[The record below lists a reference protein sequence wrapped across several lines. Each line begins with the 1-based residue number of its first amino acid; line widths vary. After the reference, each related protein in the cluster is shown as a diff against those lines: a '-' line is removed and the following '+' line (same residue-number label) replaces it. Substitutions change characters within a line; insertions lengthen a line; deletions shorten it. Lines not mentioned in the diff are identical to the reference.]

1 MAIIDVDIAD
11 SYGDLAFYHALET
24 RNFPSIWTDD
34 EQDLCEDCGRS
45 WAELEAA
52 WNRFRRVAGLSEAPL
67 MHRCR
72 YAMDPDDDICELHAE
87 DGDGIWQAFC
97 RTPHP
102 IHNARQSNG
111 NTATGVI

>member
-24 RNFPSIWTDD
+24 RNFASTWTDD

-67 MHRCR
+67 MYRCR
-72 YAMDPDDDICELHAE
+72 YAMDPDD
-87 DGDGIWQAFC
+87 G
-97 RTPHP
+97 
-102 IHNARQSNG
+102 
-111 NTATGVI
+111 